1 MDINYIVYVLGVFIF
16 LKYGIREMNI
26 IYLLVISVG
35 VVFYINHYSLFKK
48 KEEIE
53 KSKNT
58 IKIDNELDVIL
69 NKIKK
74 YDNNNLF
81 LKIRKNLKNV
91 YQKLGNKNSKIDDI
105 FLLKD
110 RILNYINSL
119 NVSHNDNTIDSV
131 YSQIGSILENKI
143 KKYKTRFNLSDY
155 LFSNIMGKS

>member
-1 MDINYIVYVLGVFIF
+1 MELNYIVYVLGVFIF

-35 VVFYINHYSLFKK
+35 IVYYINHYNLFKK
-48 KEEIE
+48 KEIE

-81 LKIRKNLKNV
+81 LKIRKNLKNI
-91 YQKLGNKNSKIDDI
+91 YQKLAIKNSKVDDI

-119 NVSHNDNTIDSV
+119 NVSHNDDTIDGV
-131 YSQIGSILENKI
+131 YSQIATILENKI
-143 KKYKTRFNLSDY
+143 KKYKSRFNLSDY